1 MFGFVTPREA
11 MAFSARLRLP
21 ASTSKE
27 TITGMVNR
35 MVQRLGLEG
44 CARTAYTISWHSSV
58 EALQQHRTTFASLSL

>member
-27 TITGMVNR
+27 TITTMVNR
-35 MVQRLGLEG
+35 MVRRLGLEG
-44 CARTAYTISWHSSV
+44 YAHLDHLTD
-58 EALQQHRTTFASLSL
+58 TTLGS